1 MVRVLILIA
10 AIFLAFAVRAA
21 SAAEAPDRYK
31 LRTGIDV
38 SYIASSG
45 YTSWTEG
52 LVGKLRYDD
61 NNEGLMISR
70 AFADYEFQLVDTL
83 KVHAA
88 VEAYGD
94 DIGSTVD
101 FTQAYVEWRP
111 VPRSE
116 NRYRLKLGAFYPRIS
131 LENVSAGWSSP
142 YSMSSST
149 INTWVAEE
157 LRTVGAELSVS
168 RRPAMFG
175 GAHSISLQGAVFFG
189 NDPTGSLLAWKGW
202 SVHDRQSRF
211 GDELPLP
218 PLPLIQ
224 PGMLFDDQHPY
235 VAPFREIDGQ
245 AGYYVSGEW
254 RFNQQLLIRV
264 MHYDNRA
271 DPTADEDGQYAWT
284 TKFEHIG
291 AHAALPGDW
300 DLLFQWMTG
309 STVMGSVVNGARDLD
324 TEFDSMYLML
334 TRVYDRHRL
343 SIRYDRFE
351 VTENDQTPQ
360 DDNAEDGNAWT
371 LAYFYDFSDKVSFG
385 AESLSIKTDRFS
397 WQYYGLDP
405 TRTEK
410 QFQLSLR
417 LRFGN

>member
-1 MVRVLILIA
+1 MARVLILIA
-10 AIFLAFAVRAA
+10 AIFLAFAVHAA

-31 LRTGIDV
+31 LRTGIDI

-45 YTSWTEG
+45 YASWTEG
-52 LVGKLRYDD
+52 FVGKLRYDD

-70 AFADYEFQLVDTL
+70 AFADYEFQFVDTL
-83 KVHAA
+83 KAHAA

-94 DIGSTVD
+94 DIGATVD
-101 FTQAYVEWRP
+101 FTQAYLEWRP

-168 RRPAMFG
+168 RRPAKFG
-175 GAHSISLQGAVFFG
+175 GAHSIRLQGAVFFG

-218 PLPLIQ
+218 PLPVIQ
-224 PGMLFDDQHPY
+224 PGMLFDDQDPY

-324 TEFDSMYLML
+324 TEFASMYLML

-343 SIRYDRFE
+343 SVRYDRFE
-351 VTENDQTPQ
+351 VMENDQTPQ